1 MKHKMSRWCKLDSL
15 TRCIGSISEVKL
27 EEKSLIFFSRTNDTT
42 EGENNNNNVYVWI
55 QSFLS
60 FEIEHLGL

>member
-1 MKHKMSRWCKLDSL
+1 M
-15 TRCIGSISEVKL
+15 GSISEVKL